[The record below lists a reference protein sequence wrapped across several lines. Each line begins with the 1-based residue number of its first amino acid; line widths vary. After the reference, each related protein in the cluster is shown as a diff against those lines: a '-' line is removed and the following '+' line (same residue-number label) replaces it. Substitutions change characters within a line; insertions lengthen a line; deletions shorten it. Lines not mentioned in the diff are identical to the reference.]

1 VILKAGKGKSVV
13 QPLQRLLLVKE
24 HDMKKTD
31 FTIMVDKTFWGL
43 EAKYGFK
50 KTKTSF
56 VDRSCT
62 VQFRNATTEILLNYE
77 LGNTP
82 WLEISDTNN
91 AENKSTLGWLL
102 VELGID
108 QAPKPEQAFR
118 PTTLSEGTLE
128 PTLQKMGQQVLDYGA
143 ELLKGDFTVMPK
155 LQARARKYDLECKR
169 YLSIHK
175 S

>member
-1 VILKAGKGKSVV
+1 
-13 QPLQRLLLVKE
+13 
-24 HDMKKTD
+24 MKKTE
-31 FTIMVDKTFWGL
+31 FESMVDKAFWSL

-50 KTKTSF
+50 KTETHF
-56 VDRSCT
+56 VDRTCT

-82 WLEISDTNN
+82 WLEISDTHN

-102 VELGID
+102 VELGVD
-108 QAPKPEQAFR
+108 PSPKPEQAFR

-128 PTLQKMGQQVLDYGA
+128 PTLQKMGQQLSDLGV
-143 ELLKGDFTVMPK
+143 ELLKGDFTIMPN
-155 LQARARKYDLECKR
+155 LQARAKKYDLECRR

>member
-1 VILKAGKGKSVV
+1 
-13 QPLQRLLLVKE
+13 
-24 HDMKKTD
+24 MKKTE
-31 FTIMVDKTFWGL
+31 FELLVDKAFGGL
-43 EAKYGFK
+43 EANGFK

-82 WLEISDTNN
+82 WLEISDIHNP
-91 AENKSTLGWLL
+91 ENKSTLGWLL
-102 VELGID
+102 VELGVEK
-108 QAPKPEQAFR
+108 PPTPEQAFH
-118 PTTLSEGTLE
+118 PTTLGEGTLG
-128 PTLQKMGQQVLDYGA
+128 PMLQKLGKELVDYGT
-143 ELLKGDFTVMPK
+143 ELFKGDFTIMHK
-155 LQARARKYDLECKR
+155 LQARAKKYDLECQR

>member
-1 VILKAGKGKSVV
+1 
-13 QPLQRLLLVKE
+13 
-24 HDMKKTD
+24 MKKTE
-31 FTIMVDKTFWGL
+31 FEKMVDKAFWSL
-43 EAKYGFK
+43 EGKFGFK

-62 VQFRNATTEILLNYE
+62 VQFRNATTEVLLNYE

-82 WLEISDTNN
+82 WLEISDIHN

-102 VELGID
+102 VELGVE
-108 QAPKPEQAFR
+108 KPPTAEQAFH

-128 PTLQKMGQQVLDYGA
+128 PTLQKMGQQLSDYGT
-143 ELLKGDFTVMPK
+143 ELLKGDFTIMRK
-155 LQARARKYDLECKR
+155 LQARAKKYDLECQR

>member
-1 VILKAGKGKSVV
+1 MGKSVV
-13 QPLQRLLLVKE
+13 KPLQRLFLPE
-24 HDMKKTD
+24 EYEMKKTE
-31 FTIMVDKTFWGL
+31 FETMIEKAFWGL

-50 KTKTSF
+50 KTDTSF
-56 VDRSCT
+56 VGRSCT
-62 VQFRNATTEILLNYE
+62 IQFRNATTEVIVNYE

-82 WLEISDTNN
+82 WLEISDIHN

-102 VELGID
+102 VELGIEP
-108 QAPKPEQAFR
+108 APKPEQAFR

-128 PTLQKMGQQVLDYGA
+128 PTLIKMGQQILDYGA
-143 ELLKGDFTVMPK
+143 ELLKGDFTIMPK
-155 LQARARKYDLECKR
+155 LQARAKKYDLECKR

>member
-1 VILKAGKGKSVV
+1 
-13 QPLQRLLLVKE
+13 
-24 HDMKKTD
+24 MKKTE
-31 FTIMVDKTFWGL
+31 FENMVDKAFWGL

-50 KTKTSF
+50 KIATSY
-56 VDRSCT
+56 VDRTCT
-62 VQFRNATTEILLNYE
+62 VQFKNTTTEIILNYE

-82 WLEISDTNN
+82 WLEISDASN

-102 VELGID
+102 VELG
-108 QAPKPEQAFR
+108 AEETPKPEQAFR

-128 PTLQKMGQQVLDYGA
+128 AVLKKMGLQILDFGA
-143 ELLKGDFTVMPK
+143 DLLTGNFTIMPK
-155 LQARARKYDLECKR
+155 LQARARKYDKECQR

>member
-1 VILKAGKGKSVV
+1 
-13 QPLQRLLLVKE
+13 
-24 HDMKKTD
+24 MKKTE
-31 FTIMVDKTFWGL
+31 FEIMVDKAFWGL

-50 KTKTSF
+50 KTETNF
-56 VDRSCT
+56 VGRTCI
-62 VQFRNATTEILLNYE
+62 VRFRNATTEVLLNYE

-82 WLEISDTNN
+82 WLEISDTHN

-102 VELGID
+102 VELGVD
-108 QAPKPEQAFR
+108 PSPKPEQAFR

-128 PTLQKMGQQVLDYGA
+128 PTLQKMGQQLSDLGV
-143 ELLKGDFTVMPK
+143 ELLKGDFTIMPN
-155 LQARARKYDLECKR
+155 LQARAKKYDLECRR